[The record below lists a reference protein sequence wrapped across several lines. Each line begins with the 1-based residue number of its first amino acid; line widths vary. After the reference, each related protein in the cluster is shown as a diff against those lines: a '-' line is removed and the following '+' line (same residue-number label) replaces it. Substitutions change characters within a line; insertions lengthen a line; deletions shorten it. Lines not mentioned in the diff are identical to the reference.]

1 MSLKHALLA
10 LLTSEPM
17 TGYDLV
23 KSYRASAGLVWHA
36 PDSQIYP
43 VLRKMESEGL
53 ISGTPVP
60 RGEHTT
66 KQQYS
71 ITEAGVRSFREWM
84 NTTLEYSRERDPAHL
99 KAAYFEWAT
108 PEAARRQLLAHIDH
122 YRSRVEVWRSMATA
136 LADHSDPTVAK
147 RLKAFPEPSWEAII
161 EYKIFAYEGLVA
173 QAEQQII
180 WARRGLE
187 LIDRLSG
194 HAVRAAEDEST
205 SRAPS
210 ELRGTVHQSR

>member
-1 MSLKHALLA
+1 MSLRHALLA

-23 KSYRASAGLVWHA
+23 KSYRASASLVWHA

-43 VLRKMESEGL
+43 ELRKMKSEGL
-53 ISGTPVP
+53 ILGTPVP
-60 RGEHTT
+60 WGEHTT

-71 ITEAGVRSFREWM
+71 ITEAGVRAFREWM

-108 PEAARRQLLAHIDH
+108 PEAAREQLLAHIDH
-122 YRSRVEVWRSMATA
+122 YRTRAEIWRSMTTA
-136 LADHSDPTVAK
+136 LANHSDPTLTR
-147 RLKAFPEPSWEAII
+147 RLRAFPESWEAII

-173 QAEQQII
+173 QAEQQIT
-180 WARRGLE
+180 WAERGLE

-194 HAVRAAEDEST
+194 RAHLSPEGGSAPLET
-205 SRAPS
+205 LGTTQRSR
-210 ELRGTVHQSR
+210 

>member
-1 MSLKHALLA
+1 MSLRHALLA

-23 KSYRASAGLVWHA
+23 KSFRASASLVWHA

-43 VLRKMESEGL
+43 ELRKMEGEGL
-53 ISGTPVP
+53 ILGTPVP
-60 RGEHTT
+60 WGEHTT

-71 ITEAGVRSFREWM
+71 ITELGVRAFRDWM

-108 PEAARRQLLAHIDH
+108 PEASREQLLAHIDH
-122 YRSRVEVWRSMATA
+122 YRARAEVWRRMTTA
-136 LADHSDPTVAK
+136 LADHSDPTLAK
-147 RLKAFPEPSWEAII
+147 RLRAFPESSWEAII

-173 QAEQQII
+173 QAEQQIT
-180 WARRGLE
+180 WAERGLA

-194 HAVRAAEDEST
+194 HAHLATASVTAPSAPSAPVRALA
-205 SRAPS
+205 
-210 ELRGTVHQSR
+210 